1 MSRSAQVTHG
11 RIRLHIM
18 HSGRFEMEAQSW
30 GSLCDEND
38 VDMKMFGE
46 IDPDDEA
53 AAQLRATGAWEETIV
68 GARLKFSEVSSIGP
82 GLESLPLGETELRH
96 AVGRKLDRE
105 MYVRCNFE
113 AKELYMTVGLAEEFK
128 TRVLVFER

>member
-53 AAQLRATGAWEETIV
+53 AAQ
-68 GARLKFSEVSSIGP
+68 
-82 GLESLPLGETELRH
+82 
-96 AVGRKLDRE
+96 
-105 MYVRCNFE
+105 
-113 AKELYMTVGLAEEFK
+113 VGLRYGSCYSNFCA
-128 TRVLVFER
+128 LVVEKGHTNSKKSSDVRD